1 MKWAALLKGSGSLL
15 SNIRFIIRCNGKNV
29 SRKRPARAITNFF
42 VIEENKIL
50 LIVIEIFM
58 GYLFTLKWKLNKNR
72 F

>member
-1 MKWAALLKGSGSLL
+1 M
-15 SNIRFIIRCNGKNV
+15 RCSGKNV

-42 VIEENKIL
+42 EIEENKIL

-58 GYLFTLKWKLNKNR
+58 VYLFTLKWKLNKNR